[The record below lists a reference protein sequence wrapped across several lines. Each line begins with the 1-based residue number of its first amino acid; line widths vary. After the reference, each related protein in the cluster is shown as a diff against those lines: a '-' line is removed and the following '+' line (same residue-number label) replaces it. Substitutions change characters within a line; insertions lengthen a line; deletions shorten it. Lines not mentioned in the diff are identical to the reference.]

1 MTEQQIEEF
10 DSLYQQACE
19 KMKGLI
25 ILDGYRPKGIGF
37 FEKIRANKAI
47 EYFEQALAI
56 YPYDF
61 PSMFFIGKLYQR
73 LGNYEAALS
82 YLEKAL
88 NIEHENHSLPQ
99 EASLVAM
106 HLNQFDKAIEYSNE
120 ALKRSPN
127 NIALLGNHS
136 MNLLIAGRDDEA
148 LAAINKAMSI
158 DSTDEINQYIKSKIE
173 NVISG
178 QEPRPTFENSLEA
191 I

>member
-19 KMKGLI
+19 KMEGLI
-25 ILDGYRPKGIGF
+25 ILDGYRPKDISTS
-37 FEKIRANKAI
+37 EKLRANEAI
-47 EYFEQALAI
+47 EYFVQALVI
-56 YPYDF
+56 YPYHYQ
-61 PSMFFIGKLYQR
+61 SLFFIGKLYQR
-73 LGNYEAALS
+73 LGNYEEALS
-82 YLEKAL
+82 YLEASL
-88 NIEHENHSLPQ
+88 NIETANYSIPQ

-136 MNLLIAGRDDEA
+136 MNLLIAGSDDEA